1 MKEVKIVDVMSEL
14 QTIFRDIFDDD
25 KLIITNETSA
35 ANIEAWDSLAHI
47 RLVSA
52 VEKHFGVRFSLG
64 ELKDLKN
71 AGDMAGMIARKIE
84 K

>member
-1 MKEVKIVDVMSEL
+1 MDVMSEL
-14 QTIFRDIFDDD
+14 QPIFRDIFDDD
-25 KLIITNETSA
+25 KLTVTNETSS

-52 VEKHFGVRFSLG
+52 VEKHFGVRFSLA

-71 AGDMAGMIARKIE
+71 AGDMAGLIARKLE

>member
-1 MKEVKIVDVMSEL
+1 MDVMSEL
-14 QTIFRDIFDDD
+14 QPIFRDVFDDD

-35 ANIEAWDSLAHI
+35 ANIDAWDSLAHI
-47 RLVSA
+47 RLVS
-52 VEKHFGVRFSLG
+52 VVQKHFGVRFSLG

-71 AGDMAGMIARKIE
+71 AGDMARLIAKKLE

>member
-1 MKEVKIVDVMSEL
+1 MDVMSEL
-14 QTIFRDIFDDD
+14 QPIFRDVFDDD
-25 KLIITNETSA
+25 KLIITNETSS
-35 ANIEAWDSLAHI
+35 ANIDAWDSLAHI

-52 VEKHFGVRFSLG
+52 VQKHFGVHFSLG

-71 AGDMAGMIARKIE
+71 AGDMAGLITRKLE

>member
-1 MKEVKIVDVMSEL
+1 MDVMSEL
-14 QTIFRDIFDDD
+14 QPIFRDVFDDD

-35 ANIEAWDSLAHI
+35 ANIDAWDSLEHI

-52 VEKHFGVRFSLG
+52 VQKHFGVRFSLG

-71 AGDMAGMIARKIE
+71 AGDMARLIAKKLE